1 MQDVIFKI
9 FYFAIHH
16 LFHHIQLVYFF
27 VVLLYENCRLFGGFE
42 QFHSLLALVVL
53 VDLKLIP
60 KLELP
65 ELFVL
70 FPWISFD
77 RR

>member
-1 MQDVIFKI
+1 MKDVIFEV
-9 FYFAIHH
+9 FYLGAYH
-16 LFHHIQLVYFF
+16 LFDHIQLVYLFI
-27 VVLLYENCRLFGGFE
+27 VLLYKNGRLFCGFE
-42 QFHSLLALVVL
+42 QLYSLLALVVL

-70 FPWISFD
+70 FPWIFFD
-77 RR
+77 GC